1 MQGYKNNHSL
11 ISHARLRSPIFAPW
25 TLVPIQR
32 TVVVYLKMTNSQ
44 RLVVLF
50 SLLVIAV
57 CFLNSQRLVVCVCF
71 LPIHSGHQVRW
82 TYQPGSHRRKVTHCY
97 IPSSVAVHYLKTEL
111 TYLSSQSPGVS
122 IHHSTIIARVISLRL
137 VLYYGAG
144 RPGSSEV
151 PRNPLTRWDVS
162 SIPANGI
169 FLKLKNKNKNAQR
182 VENDQI
188 VSTQN
193 STSRST
199 RERNGW
205 ILLARKTKAR
215 TAERRWMRNPV
226 WPSSWVTPAG
236 TSNELDVQNEWE
248 KTHTLPCEHCRSI
261 NCCTAIP

>member
-1 MQGYKNNHSL
+1 MCTS
-11 ISHARLRSPIFAPW
+11 ISTYISIGVDSDARVQKQSQPHLARPTSIADICPLNTGAY
-25 TLVPIQR
+25 T

-57 CFLNSQRLVVCVCF
+57 CFLNSQRLEE
-71 LPIHSGHQVRW
+71 GH
-82 TYQPGSHRRKVTHCY
+82 TLLHTLKCCY
-97 IPSSVAVHYLKTEL
+97 YLKTEL

-122 IHHSTIIARVISLRL
+122 IHHSTIIARVISLLL
-137 VLYYGAG
+137 VLYYRAG

-199 RERNGW
+199 RERNG
-205 ILLARKTKAR
+205 
-215 TAERRWMRNPV
+215 
-226 WPSSWVTPAG
+226 
-236 TSNELDVQNEWE
+236 
-248 KTHTLPCEHCRSI
+248 
-261 NCCTAIP
+261 

>member
-1 MQGYKNNHSL
+1 MCTL
-11 ISHARLRSPIFAPW
+11 ISTYISTGVDSDARVQKQSQPHLARPTSIADICPLNTGAY
-25 TLVPIQR
+25 T

-57 CFLNSQRLVVCVCF
+57 CFLNSQRLIVCVCF
-71 LPIHSGHQVRW
+71 LPIHSGRQVRW

-97 IPSSVAVHYLKTEL
+97 IHSSVAVHYLKTEL

-122 IHHSTIIARVISLRL
+122 IHHSTIIARVISLLL
-137 VLYYGAG
+137 VLYYRAG

-151 PRNPLTRWDVS
+151 SRNPLTRWDVS

-182 VENDQI
+182 VKNDQI

-199 RERNGW
+199 RERNG
-205 ILLARKTKAR
+205 
-215 TAERRWMRNPV
+215 
-226 WPSSWVTPAG
+226 
-236 TSNELDVQNEWE
+236 
-248 KTHTLPCEHCRSI
+248 
-261 NCCTAIP
+261 